1 MRPAGNDE
9 PIPFNRVDDSAQRSG
24 SNDQESAIQRKQRS
38 EGIPSLLDL
47 RGTQW
52 GVPGKLRKAPQMTKF
67 TSLLAAAI
75 ASLVVGLGFATGSN
89 AQSTTGDQAYCHAL
103 VKALKEGIGT
113 VRGLPVGNATAVA
126 IGQCE
131 EGNPGPAIPVLEQQ
145 LRERD
150 ITLPTRT

>member
-1 MRPAGNDE
+1 
-9 PIPFNRVDDSAQRSG
+9 
-24 SNDQESAIQRKQRS
+24 
-38 EGIPSLLDL
+38 
-47 RGTQW
+47 
-52 GVPGKLRKAPQMTKF
+52 MTKF

-145 LRERD
+145 LRDRD
-150 ITLPTRT
+150 IALPARS